1 MNIKK
6 IETTIWGIITCL
18 MFVITIMHPRMIYL
32 IILFIGVILGFACYK
47 SKKEKTVGKMCKDL
61 IGNLIVLWFF
71 YAFFGQYFNIVYPYR
86 APYEYKK
93 DMASFK
99 ADSLQEYYFFP
110 DRIPKGSSGVK
121 WMCVPNLMQG
131 IGYEKLFFYADDSYL
146 QEICNTY
153 KEKATVY
160 KYIEYAW
167 TNSDTGKFTTFPGD
181 SSIDSDEREDIEV
194 FMLYDNQDANHLH
207 NGGFYINQKE
217 GYICFF
223 SQ

>member
-1 MNIKK
+1 MNTQK
-6 IETTIWGIITCL
+6 IETTIWAIITCFML
-18 MFVITIMHPRMIYL
+18 VIAVMHPRITYFIL
-32 IILFIGVILGFACYK
+32 ILICGMLGLVCYK
-47 SKKEKTVGKMCKDL
+47 SKKEKTLGKMCKDL
-61 IGNLIVLWFF
+61 IGNLLALWIL
-71 YAFFGQYFNIVYPYR
+71 YSFFGQYINFIYPYH
-86 APYEYKK
+86 ATYEYKK

-99 ADSLQEYYFFP
+99 ADSLQEYYYFP
-110 DRIPKGSSGVK
+110 DRIPKGASRVK

-131 IGYEKLFFYADDSYL
+131 TGYEKLFFYVDDSYL

-160 KYIEYAW
+160 KYSEYAW

-181 SSIDSDEREDIEV
+181 SAIEKEERNDIEV
-194 FMLYDNQDANHLH
+194 FMLYDNQDVNYLH
-207 NGGFYINQKE
+207 NGGFYVNYKE